1 MLEIELKARVSDLQ
15 AVRERLITLQADLE
29 GKVHE
34 HDLYL
39 NAPHR
44 DFAETDEA
52 LRIRDT
58 SGKCTVTYKGAKRR
72 NFHLKAREE
81 YNCDVASGK
90 TMGSIFASLG
100 FREVAEVKKWR
111 EYYHFRDATICLDQV
126 EGLGE
131 FVEIE
136 LSDPDSVDDPAGH
149 VAMLAEELGVTGEPI
164 LSSYLELLLSAHPV
178 SGSEER

>member
-15 AVRERLITLQADLE
+15 VVRERLTALHADLE
-29 GKVHE
+29 GRVHE

-52 LRIRDT
+52 LRIREAN
-58 SGKCTVTYKGAKRR
+58 GKCTVTYKGAKRR

-81 YNCDVASGK
+81 WNCDVASGNI
-90 TMGSIFASLG
+90 MGSIFASLG
-100 FREVAEVKKWR
+100 FFRVAEVKKWR
-111 EYYHFRDATICLDQV
+111 EYYHYRDATICLDQV

-131 FVEIE
+131 FIEIE
-136 LSDPDSVDDPAGH
+136 LSDPDSCEDPAGH
-149 VAMLAEELGVTGEPI
+149 VAMLAEELGVLGEPI

-178 SGSEER
+178 SGFKEA